1 LIPPADAEAAFV
13 LDASVTV
20 AWCFEDQASGYA
32 DRILQRLRDQAAV
45 VPHIW
50 ALEVTN
56 ALLASERKRRLR
68 PADSARFL
76 TLLHRLPIVLETE
89 PSLREMG
96 IVLSLAREQGLSAY
110 DAAYLYMATTRG
122 LPLATLD
129 ETLKRAATTCGVS
142 LA

>member
-1 LIPPADAEAAFV
+1 MAPADAAAAFV
-13 LDASVTV
+13 LDASVTI
-20 AWCFEDQASGYA
+20 AWCFEDEASGYA
-32 DRILQRLRDQAAV
+32 DRILQRLSGQAAL

-76 TLLHRLPIVLETE
+76 TLLRGLPIILEPE

-96 IVLSLAREQGLSAY
+96 SILSLAREQGLSAY
-110 DAAYLYMATTRG
+110 DAVYLYLATTRE

-129 ETLKRAATTCGVS
+129 DTLKRAATTCGVS